1 MNQKKGVAAGDA
13 RRSSNAMVPGCKTE
27 RVTGLFVINLFAK
40 RNSSFAAFFFIFF
53 FLKTC
58 RKTVR
63 IDQAQTP
70 GP

>member
-1 MNQKKGVAAGDA
+1 MNQLAGGDGEL
-13 RRSSNAMVPGCKTE
+13 RGRPAMRPGCKTE
-27 RVTGLFVINLFAK
+27 RVTGLFLMNLFAK
-40 RNSSFAAFFFIFF
+40 RNSSFAG
-53 FLKTC
+53 LLQKTC